1 VRRPRGT
8 VILIVLV
15 TLLSIVACEP
25 TRLAASPTRP
35 GPVLTSPA
43 YRLTEADSGRTII
56 VHRGDTVAVTL
67 RELFAYRPWSA
78 PSSSNSEVL
87 TPIANP
93 VATSTPGL
101 TEGGFEAI
109 ATGIAQLHAVSLF
122 SCSMGQAC
130 PNLAR
135 AWIIEVRIS

>member
-15 TLLSIVACEP
+15 TLFSIVACEP
-25 TRLAASPTRP
+25 TRLAASPARP
-35 GPVLTSPA
+35 RARPDLPA

-56 VHRGDTVAVTL
+56 VHRGDTIAVTL
-67 RELFAYRPWSA
+67 RQLLAYRPWSA
-78 PSSSNSEVL
+78 PSSGDSKVL
-87 TPIANP
+87 TLIANP
-93 VATSTPGL
+93 VAGPTPGL
-101 TEGGFEAI
+101 TEGSFEAI

-122 SCSMGQAC
+122 SCSTGQAC
-130 PNLAR
+130 PNLAQ